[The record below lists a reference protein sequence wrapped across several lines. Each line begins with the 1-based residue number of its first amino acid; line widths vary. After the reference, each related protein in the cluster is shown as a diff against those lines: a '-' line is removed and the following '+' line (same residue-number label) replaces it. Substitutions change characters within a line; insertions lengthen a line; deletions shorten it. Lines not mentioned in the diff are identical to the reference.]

1 MSSSKL
7 WLLREPG
14 RLRSILSHDWS
25 FCRAPKQKFKT
36 KNLHHKIVLDFH
48 HTVAFE
54 EADGERNCEKEAAP
68 IAALKVENSKIGQ
81 FF

>member
-1 MSSSKL
+1 MTGVFVA
-7 WLLREPG
+7 LL
-14 RLRSILSHDWS
+14 
-25 FCRAPKQKFKT
+25 T
-36 KNLHHKIVLDFH
+36 KNPKLLHYKIVLDFH

-54 EADGERNCEKEAAP
+54 EADGERNCEKVAAP